1 LIRQFACMLSSQK
14 RIIYTIPKFTNVC
27 KMKNTVFLIL
37 VLSGFIFTARSQS
50 TDDVLNLLI
59 QKNIVS
65 QKDADSIRAEAAIA
79 AQTNLAKVKAFPVN
93 AGKKITIA
101 GYTQVRYQALEEAG
115 NPDGF
120 DIRRARLDVKGNIS
134 PYWSYHVQFDLA
146 GTPKLIDAYTELKIN
161 DYLNFTIGQAK
172 IPFSLE
178 NLTSSNKLELI
189 DRSQAVEALVARG
202 KDVGGN
208 QNGRDIGIQVGGTI
222 LKLKDRPV
230 VDYRLGVYNGSGI
243 NIADNNENKDIAARL
258 IVHPIPGLDIS
269 AAFYDGSRFVPEKTE
284 VKVDIKDSI
293 VVSKTSA
300 KTFNR
305 DRYGFDLN
313 YDWNNLAVRC
323 EYIHGTDD
331 KTNREGY
338 YVQAGYYFLQK
349 KLQLIAK
356 YDFYDP
362 DKVKVNDASTWYVLG
377 ANYNFNPN
385 VRLQANYTFK
395 QEQGTSI
402 NNNFASIQFQIGF

>member
-1 LIRQFACMLSSQK
+1 MK
-14 RIIYTIPKFTNVC
+14 RVL
-27 KMKNTVFLIL
+27 LIL
-37 VLSGFIFTARSQS
+37 TIWGGLVFSAKSQS

-59 QKNIVS
+59 QKNVVS

-79 AQTNLAKVKAFPVN
+79 SQANLAKVKAFPIN

-101 GYTQVRYQALEEAG
+101 GYSQVRYQALEETG
-115 NPDGF
+115 KIDGF

-134 PYWSYHVQFDLA
+134 PYWAYRVQLDLA
-146 GTPKLIDAYTELKIN
+146 GTPKLIDAYAELKLN
-161 DYLNFTIGQAK
+161 DYFNFTIGQAK

-208 QNGRDIGIQVGGTI
+208 QNGRDIGIQLGGTI

-230 VDYRLGVYNGSGI
+230 LDYRLGVYNGSGI
-243 NIADNNENKDIAARL
+243 NTTDTNEKKDFATRL
-258 IVHPIPGLDIS
+258 IVHPVVGLDIS
-269 AAFYDGSRFVPEKTE
+269 AALYNGSRFVPEVKTGT
-284 VKVDIKDSI
+284 VVTTPSKNVDR
-293 VVSKTSA
+293 
-300 KTFNR
+300 N
-305 DRYGFDLN
+305 RYGFDLN
-313 YDWNNLAVRC
+313 YDLKDLAIRG

-331 KTNREGY
+331 LVDREGY
-338 YVQAGYYFLQK
+338 YFQAGYYFLQK

-356 YDFYDP
+356 YDFYDA
-362 DKVKVNDASTWYVLG
+362 DKAKVDNASTWYVFG
-377 ANYNFNPN
+377 ANYNFNTN

-395 QEQGTSI
+395 QEEGTSI
-402 NNNFASIQFQIGF
+402 DNNFASIQFQVGF